1 MYLGGLGGHIYA
13 TYSFVFFVLGDGHDR
28 GEAPSESGREAT
40 AENLVDLFTKSK
52 SGWRPTTNIRQEKQ
66 LNLIFTDVAE
76 RCETSDPLQIIL
88 QKKDIVEDIN
98 LLKLPNNPAQ
108 VRSMVIALLEFS
120 RFVNVREPQKNA
132 TWDAALRRL
141 DVWKRDATYMDSHR
155 QDDIQERMGSDE
167 YLLSKEEL
175 RRLLRILTKSFRRWK
190 GRER

>member
-1 MYLGGLGGHIYA
+1 MCTLVGGHIYA

-76 RCETSDPLQIIL
+76 RCEASDPLQIIL